1 MDDFIVLAE
10 GFSAVRVELQQ
21 ERFSVSSDL
30 QDKIEQIWQ
39 EQSKRAPAKGQ
50 ELTNNQICRIKHQCV
65 KDSILYLDLQP
76 TDYRHFVGLRHILDA
91 ANCANPISVG
101 GITITDDD
109 YIVLGRKGRKV
120 ELGAGQVHIVPSG
133 YVDLDDVAGRG
144 GGVGFALAREL
155 AEETGS
161 GIYKPIALIDKKD
174 MRQPMLVYKV
184 RMPFKKAEVE
194 AMFDTVERE
203 FSELLFYKN
212 TAEGVAN
219 ALAER
224 GEELRSHARGALTC
238 YLRRFSQL

>member
-10 GFSAVRVELQQ
+10 GFSAVRIELQQ

-30 QDKIEQIWQ
+30 QDKIEQIWR
-39 EQSKRAPAKGQ
+39 EQSKRAQAKGQ

-109 YIVLGRKGRKV
+109 YIVLGRKGRTV

-133 YVDLDDVAGRG
+133 YVDLGDVAGRD

-155 AEETGS
+155 AEEVAKKLDALKS
-161 GIYKPIALIDKKD
+161 ADKEILPISIHD
-174 MRQPMLVYKV
+174 MESVKR
-184 RMPFKKAEVE
+184 VE
-194 AMFDTVERE
+194 EILRE
-203 FSELLFYKN
+203 IIKQKFLN
-212 TAEGVAN
+212 
-219 ALAER
+219 
-224 GEELRSHARGALTC
+224 
-238 YLRRFSQL
+238 